1 MTRRGALVL
10 ATLSALAGGPARAA
24 GEVLVS
30 LDYEA
35 APGLAG
41 CPSAAEFRAEVTR
54 QLRRDPFRDGA
65 SLHLGVRLYPRGGGL
80 GGRMEWRDLEG
91 QWEGNRTFTA
101 ANESCAGMART
112 VGVATAIQIELLASL
127 GRGGATAS
135 PAPAAGEQPSP
146 SPVPAVIQASAQASG
161 QAAAPPAPA
170 PKEPLFGATLGIGA
184 LHDLGGAPTF
194 AVPRLALWVGR
205 PERLALRLAASGLGP
220 GARVSSMEGSAALDL
235 FLATLDAVRWFRS
248 DRRLQLLV
256 TAGVGVRDL
265 RIRGTS
271 AMPTLT
277 AAHDGQ
283 KVAGLITAGA
293 GAGLALA
300 RRIVLVAEGDLLL
313 FQPALTVDIG
323 RSTPAHMN
331 GVTLFI
337 HGGLLARF

>member
-1 MTRRGALVL
+1 MTRRGALLLV
-10 ATLSALAGGPARAA
+10 TLSALAAGPARAA

-65 SLHLGVRLYPRGGGL
+65 SLQLGVRLYPRGAGL

-91 QWEGNRTFTA
+91 QWEGNRTFSA

-112 VGVATAIQIELLASL
+112 LGVATAIQIELLASL
-127 GRGGATAS
+127 GRGAATA
-135 PAPAAGEQPSP
+135 AQAAGDQPSP
-146 SPVPAVIQASAQASG
+146 SPVPAVIQASAPAT
-161 QAAAPPAPA
+161 APPAPLA
-170 PKEPLFGATLGIGA
+170 KEPMFGATLGIGA
-184 LHDLGGAPTF
+184 LHDFGGAPTF

-220 GARVSSMEGSAALDL
+220 GARVSSMEGSAALDP
-235 FLATLDAVRWFRS
+235 FLATLDAVRWFGG

-300 RRIVLVAEGDLLL
+300 RRIALVVEGDLLL
-313 FQPALTVDIG
+313 FQPALSVDIG

-331 GVTLFI
+331 GVTLFF